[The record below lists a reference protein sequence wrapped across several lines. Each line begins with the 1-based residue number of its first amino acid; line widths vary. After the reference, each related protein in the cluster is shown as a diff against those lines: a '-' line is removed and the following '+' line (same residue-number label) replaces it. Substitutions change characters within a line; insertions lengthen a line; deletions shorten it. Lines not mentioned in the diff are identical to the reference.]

1 MSKRRELVRHID
13 SLTDIGELLGAM
25 RSLAQAESRRIAT
38 FIDAQRATA
47 AIVRGAFARLQ
58 ADFGARLPAPEIQ
71 GRIICVIGSERGFCG
86 DLNQRL
92 CADACA
98 LPGCHDA
105 DTQWVLVGAR
115 LIDAWPADA
124 PEPVARLAGAGIAD
138 DVLHVQAALIAALT
152 RRLVSTTGAMRAL
165 HLHALGEA
173 GIEHLPLLPMGD
185 LTHTAPAASHPVDT
199 TLPLAPLAAALL
211 DQYLDIALSGAL
223 LDALLHENE
232 QRLAHMEQAR
242 RNVDEKLDALS
253 RRANR
258 ARQEEITEEIEIIL
272 LAGEADASRTTTA
285 D

>member
-38 FIDAQRATA
+38 FIDAQRSTA
-47 AIVRGAFARLQ
+47 AIVRGAFARLR
-58 ADFGARLPAPEIQ
+58 ADFGAQLPAPPTR
-71 GRIICVIGSERGFCG
+71 GRLICVVGSERGFCG
-86 DLNQRL
+86 DLNQQL
-92 CADACA
+92 AADACA
-98 LPGCHDA
+98 LPGCRDT

-124 PEPVARLAGAGIAD
+124 PAPVARLAGAGIAD
-138 DVLHVQAALIAALT
+138 DVLPVQAALIAALT
-152 RRLVSTTGAMRAL
+152 PHLLAATDAMPAL

-173 GIEHLPLLPMGD
+173 GIVHTPLLPLDD
-185 LTHTAPAASHPVDT
+185 LTQAAPAASHPVDV
-199 TLPLAPLAAALL
+199 TLPLARLHASLL

-242 RNVDEKLDALS
+242 RNVDEKLDELS

-272 LAGEADASRTTTA
+272 LAGEADASRTATA